1 MWARHLWP
9 LTCVYTTGMKLLKP
23 LLSWSSGSP
32 RQSGPTSKTAPS
44 GEKPDSRF
52 HGRFKIKSRVT
63 LSWQDAEGRTC
74 TIPARAVDMSRL
86 GARVD
91 SSEPMA
97 PGSFAFVQ
105 APELNL
111 MGGAIVRHCVL
122 KGLKYRI
129 GLEFRNPLTKC
140 F

>member
-1 MWARHLWP
+1 MRERHLWP
-9 LTCVYTTGMKLLKP
+9 LTCVYIPGMKLLKP
-23 LLSWSSGSP
+23 LLSWSIGSQ
-32 RQSGPTSKTAPS
+32 RKSCTTSKTAPS
-44 GEKPDSRF
+44 GEKADSRF

-86 GARVD
+86 GARVE
-91 SSEPMA
+91 SPEPMA
-97 PGSFAFVQ
+97 PGSFAFIQ

-122 KGLKYRI
+122 RGMKYRI